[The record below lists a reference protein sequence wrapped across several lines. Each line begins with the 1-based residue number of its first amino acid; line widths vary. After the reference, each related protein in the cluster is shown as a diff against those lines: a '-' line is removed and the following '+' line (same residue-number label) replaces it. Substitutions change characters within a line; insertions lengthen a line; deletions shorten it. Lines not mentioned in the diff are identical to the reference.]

1 LQSPL
6 KIKSSCHAELG
17 SASEIY
23 PDKFR
28 DPEINS
34 GCHIF
39 KKFTCLMNSGKTSTY
54 ILVSLLFFAA
64 VGLVTGLYTGLL
76 RIGFLWDLYSA

>member
-1 LQSPL
+1 
-6 KIKSSCHAELG
+6 
-17 SASEIY
+17 
-23 PDKFR
+23 
-28 DPEINS
+28 
-34 GCHIF
+34 
-39 KKFTCLMNSGKTSTY
+39 MNSGKTSTY